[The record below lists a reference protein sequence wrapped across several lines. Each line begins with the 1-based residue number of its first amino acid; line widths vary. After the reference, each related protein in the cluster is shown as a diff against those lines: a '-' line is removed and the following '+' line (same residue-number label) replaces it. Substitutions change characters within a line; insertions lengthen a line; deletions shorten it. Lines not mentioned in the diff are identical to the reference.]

1 MEKVVME
8 LGGMTCPS
16 CMDKIK
22 TAVEHQAGV
31 SDVKVLF
38 NASKLKAKV
47 DTNQSSADDVKK
59 VVEDLG
65 YQVNGVK
72 EKEIA

>member
-31 SDVKVLF
+31 KVLF
-38 NASKLKAKV
+38 NAGKLKAKV